1 VSKPIII
8 GDDTEMNTSPEIID
22 FSVNEKALHAPHRH
36 SKNAPHHGHHLA
48 PAHASTADKSR
59 KRARPRGSARRSDLQ
74 EEVRLLL
81 EEELDAMDVDYDD
94 TVDDRHETSPSPAA
108 TTSSTITTSS
118 SSQTLSR
125 TPSYDDKETQ
135 PPPSL
140 SRQASRI
147 PVQKNE
153 GKKRTCYSSS
163 MSISPSPA
171 ANVAA
176 AGSSRMGLH
185 ANGGGVEGVAY

>member
-1 VSKPIII
+1 M
-8 GDDTEMNTSPEIID
+8 G
-22 FSVNEKALHAPHRH
+22 
-36 SKNAPHHGHHLA
+36 
-48 PAHASTADKSR
+48 

-94 TVDDRHETSPSPAA
+94 SVDDRHETSPSPAA
-108 TTSSTITTSS
+108 TTSS

-125 TPSYDDKETQ
+125 TPSYDDKEIQ

-171 ANVAA
+171 ANAAA

-185 ANGGGVEGVAY
+185 GNGGGVEGVAY